1 MSDLSASE
9 RELIDKLN
17 EFIQNNLDNEHYGVS
32 ELADDLGMG
41 RSNLLKKV
49 KAITKITA
57 SQYIR
62 QFRLK
67 RAMEILQQTSLTVSE
82 VSYKTGFNSPSYFV
96 KCFHDFFGYSPG
108 EVKKRNENEERTPI
122 RSNKKQI
129 SIIFPAVFFLVVI
142 IVVLIIV
149 VKPFSN
155 HQEKLEKTIA
165 VIPFIDDSPEKGNTY
180 IINGLMEEILDK
192 LQNIGDLKVK
202 SRTDTEK
209 YRDTKKSIT
218 EIAKELNV
226 NYIIEGSGQV
236 IGDQIKLSVQL
247 IECSSGVHILSHIYT
262 KDIKD
267 IFTLQEDVAFSVAS
281 ELKASLTHEEEQQIE
296 KQLTENPTAYHLY
309 LRGMDHIKTALNYS
323 GHSKR
328 SLEKNE
334 YEQAKKCFK
343 QAIEIDSTFTEAYIQ
358 LSHYYIDV
366 IYPQAAFYPH
376 LQHNYLDSGL
386 TFASKAVK
394 YDPKSGWATALMG
407 NAYRQMGMEKEAEI
421 WEKKHTQILYDL
433 NFPDYKIYKAQMD
446 KAHKKED
453 NYNNIKHYY
462 KYIETKPKELATE
475 IYLLKNIYEA
485 FDATGYPGLAKSVAQ
500 EILTRNNDSTGYL
513 QKLDRL
519 NFLYGNNGYKASQFK
534 TNDADSTQMH
544 LIKRVYWIRP
554 WIESNFDFFKIMQ
567 KEIDTEG
574 EPDDTLFVNYDNG
587 YVLMQNNYKYEFRY
601 MAVFIKNF
609 TEQIEVNL
617 PRAQKYYSHL
627 NLAYLYAMSG
637 EKEMA
642 SEYLKQTQ
650 NRETGLPYMA
660 IRLLK
665 INPIWDDYQSNP
677 EFQKILTVL
686 EAKYEKEHERIG
698 KLLRD
703 LGKL

>member
-17 EFIQNNLDNEHYGVS
+17 EFIQNNLENEHYGVS

-108 EVKKRNENEERTPI
+108 AVKNRNENEEQPPVK
-122 RSNKKQI
+122 SNKKQF
-129 SIIFPAVFFLVVI
+129 SIIFSAVFFLVVI
-142 IVVLIIV
+142 AVVLIIV
-149 VKPFSN
+149 VKPFSS
-155 HQEKLEKTIA
+155 HQEKLEKKIA
-165 VIPFIDDSPEKGNTY
+165 VLPFIDDSPDENNTY

-247 IECSSGVHILSHIYT
+247 IECSSGVHMLSHIYT
-262 KDIKD
+262 KDLND
-267 IFTLQEDVAFSVAS
+267 IFTLQEEVALAIVS
-281 ELKASLTHEEEQQIE
+281 ELKASLTPKEEQQIE
-296 KQLTENPTAYHLY
+296 KQLSESHAAYHLY
-309 LRGMDHIKTALNYS
+309 LKGMDHIKTALNYRS
-323 GHSKR
+323 HSNL
-328 SLEKNE
+328 SIEQNE
-334 YEQAKKCFK
+334 YKNANKCFK
-343 QAIEIDSTFTEAYIQ
+343 QAIEIDSTFVEAYIQ

-366 IYPQAAFYPH
+366 IYPSASLKPH
-376 LQHNYLDSGL
+376 LQYSYLDSGL
-386 TFASKAVK
+386 TYASKALK
-394 YDPKSGWATALMG
+394 YDPESGWATSLMES
-407 NAYRQMGMEKEAEI
+407 AYRQMGMEKEAEI
-421 WEKKHTQILYDL
+421 WEKKNDQLRQDL
-433 NFPDYKIYKAQMD
+433 NFEKYKINQQRMD
-446 KAHKKED
+446 RADKKED
-453 NYNNIKHYY
+453 NYNKIKYFY
-462 KYIETKPKELATE
+462 KYLETKPKDLEAE
-475 IYLLKNIYEA
+475 IYLLQNVYET

-500 EILTRNNDSTGYL
+500 EILTRNNDSTGYW

-519 NFLYGNNGYKASQFK
+519 NFLYGNKNSLKPDFNA
-534 TNDADSTQMH
+534 NDKDST
-544 LIKRVYWIRP
+544 LINSIKRTYWIQP
-554 WIESNFDFFKIMQ
+554 WIEKPDFFFRMMQ
-567 KEIDTEG
+567 KTLNTYGD
-574 EPDDTLFVNYDNG
+574 PDNTLFVNYNNG
-587 YVLMQNNYKYEFRY
+587 YILMQSNYKH
-601 MAVFIKNF
+601 AIKYTSDYIKKF
-609 TEQIEVNL
+609 TEQIEINH
-617 PRAQKYYSHL
+617 PNAQKYYSHL
-627 NLAYLYAMSG
+627 YLAYAYAMRG

-642 SEYLKQTQ
+642 LEYLKQTQ

-665 INPIWDDYQSNP
+665 INPIWDDFRGDP
-677 EFQKILTVL
+677 EFQKILANL
-686 EAKYEKEHERIG
+686 EAKYEKEHKQIG
-698 KLLRD
+698 ELLRD